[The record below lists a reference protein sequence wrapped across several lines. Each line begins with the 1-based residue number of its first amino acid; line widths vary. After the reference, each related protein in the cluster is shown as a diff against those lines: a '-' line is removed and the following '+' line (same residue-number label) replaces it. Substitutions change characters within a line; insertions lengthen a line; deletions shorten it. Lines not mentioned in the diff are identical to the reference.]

1 MNKKPS
7 FGTMLNMHK
16 PKRRFFMFYKR
27 ILTLSVLAAIL
38 LLLVGLL
45 PVHGE
50 EEIYNKVVRLHVL
63 ANSNSEEDQAVKLEV
78 RDAILE
84 VTVPLLQDCQTREEA
99 VFRLE
104 ENRTLLTDTAQSVL
118 RARGFEDTVHI
129 EMGLESYPT
138 RTYDSLCFP
147 AGEYISMRVSLGKGE
162 GQNWW
167 CCLFPPLCLGAAT
180 VGEDVAEDACISVG
194 FTPTQYKII
203 TESDKPVYRARFK
216 ILELLGK

>member
-1 MNKKPS
+1 
-7 FGTMLNMHK
+7 
-16 PKRRFFMFYKR
+16 MFYKR

-118 RARGFEDTVHI
+118 RARGFEDSVYI
-129 EMGLESYPT
+129 EMGLENYPT

>member
-1 MNKKPS
+1 
-7 FGTMLNMHK
+7 
-16 PKRRFFMFYKR
+16 MFYKR
-27 ILTLSVLAAIL
+27 ILTLSIIAALCL
-38 LLLVGLL
+38 LLMGLL

-50 EEIYNKVVRLHVL
+50 EEIYDKVVRLHVL
-63 ANSNSEEDQAVKLEV
+63 ANSDSEEDQAVKLAV

-84 VTVPLLQDCQTREEA
+84 VTVPLLQNCETKEEA
-99 VFRLE
+99 ILLLE
-104 ENRTLLTDTAQSVL
+104 ENQALLSQTAQAVL
-118 RARGFEDTVHI
+118 CEQGFDDTVSI
-129 EMGLESYPT
+129 EMGLEKYPT

-147 AGEYISMRVSLGKGE
+147 AGEYISMRVSLGEGN

-180 VGEDVAEDACISVG
+180 VNEKSAEDACISVG

-216 ILELLGK
+216 ILELLGQ

>member
-1 MNKKPS
+1 
-7 FGTMLNMHK
+7 
-16 PKRRFFMFYKR
+16 MFYKR
-27 ILTLSVLAAIL
+27 ILTLAIFAAIL
-38 LLLVGLL
+38 LLVVGLL

-63 ANSNSEEDQAVKLEV
+63 ANSDSEEDQAVKLKV
-78 RDAILE
+78 RDAILAI
-84 VTVPLLQDCQTREEA
+84 TVPLLQNCETKEEA
-99 VFRLE
+99 VALLE
-104 ENRTLLTDTAQSVL
+104 ENQTLFVEAAKAVL
-118 RARGFEDTVHI
+118 QEEGFDDTVSI
-129 EMGLESYPT
+129 EMGLEDYPT

-147 AGEYISMRVSLGKGE
+147 AGEYISMRVSLGTGE

-180 VGEDVAEDACISVG
+180 VRDEDAEDACISVG

-216 ILELLGK
+216 ILELLGQ